1 MYRES
6 NQSAIHNWETNHINF
21 QLYQPPPTIIDNHS
35 GPLLWTK
42 SEKFLSVGFFQIL
55 SVEGAEGYLGDLAM
69 DYCTTVTASAAHQT
83 HRIKRK
89 QVKNSFVGFSV
100 GYLVYLKFISTL
112 KWTRQNDFHK
122 KKYNWIFNQSDE
134 WKCQGGFALL
144 QCFSHMIVNSTAN
157 CEKSFWQIYF
167 CGPWNYLLKSFLLLV
182 DHGVWKM

>member
-1 MYRES
+1 MWTENRGLYFTYFLKNINRTTIPSSISYQWNRQAHAHMDREYK
-6 NQSAIHNWETNHINF
+6 SAIHKWETNQINF
-21 QLYQPPPTIIDNHS
+21 QLYQTPPTIIDNHS

-89 QVKNSFVGFSV
+89 QVKDSFVGFSV

-112 KWTRQNDFHK
+112 KWTRQNDFHIK
-122 KKYNWIFNQSDE
+122 
-134 WKCQGGFALL
+134 
-144 QCFSHMIVNSTAN
+144 
-157 CEKSFWQIYF
+157 QI
-167 CGPWNYLLKSFLLLV
+167 
-182 DHGVWKM
+182 